1 MCIAINSP
9 MSRVVSISIWVW
21 TIVSLDMKWESIL
34 ILVDLWVLR
43 MVGVGTYQHS
53 LLDGPL
59 LWRWLVT
66 VGWLSIWWLNIA
78 GSEGG
83 AGSGGVTFLLGLS
96 SLQILA
102 FIQII
107 ADLKICK
114 SYSTVVGSQFC
125 WNFCMTPTN
134 MAAKT
139 VHLQCRPI
147 KVRKFHQN
155 ESWWISAI
163 LWHREKVYKSYS

>member
-1 MCIAINSP
+1 MP
-9 MSRVVSISIWVW
+9 RVVSISIWVW
-21 TIVSLDMKWESIL
+21 TIVPLDMKWESIL

-66 VGWLSIWWLNIA
+66 VGWLGIRWLNIA

-114 SYSTVVGSQFC
+114 SYCLRLSALSFVGIDFVWLPLMWRQKQCTYSTVLPKWENFIKMRVG
-125 WNFCMTPTN
+125 
-134 MAAKT
+134 
-139 VHLQCRPI
+139 
-147 KVRKFHQN
+147 
-155 ESWWISAI
+155 ESLPSFDI
-163 LWHREKVYKSYS
+163 EKSL